1 MDMYMGNPNPNL
13 VTATGTATAA
23 NLVGMG
29 TSLSVVGARI
39 EVAVVR
45 SNSSAVQS
53 HRCLG
58 MKQGGI
64 IQLLWG
70 PSCWR
75 TWLWLN

>member
-1 MDMYMGNPNPNL
+1 MDMYMGNPNLNL

-23 NLVGMG
+23 NLVGIG
-29 TSLSVVGARI
+29 TSLSVMGAWI
-39 EVAVVR
+39 EVAVVH
-45 SNSSAVQS
+45 SNSSAIQS
-53 HRCLG
+53 CRCLG
-58 MKQGGI
+58 TKQRGT